1 MGILNLNEDSFF
13 AASRTKANEVAARAA
28 RLFEEGADVIDLG
41 ACSTRPGST
50 QPDVEEEWKR
60 LEPAL
65 RELLEVE
72 GYSLPGV
79 CAPPHRGRGRGP
91 QIFGYFRR
99 ELASGEN
106 VQKAVGGAGVKR
118 SETEPPGR
126 EYPSISIDTFR
137 AEIVRRTFDT
147 IGPFLVNDISA
158 GHLDPEMLE
167 TVGQL
172 GLPYV
177 AMHMRGTPENMQLLT
192 DYTDI
197 VKDIEA
203 YFREFAQKAEEAGIR
218 EWILDPGFGF
228 AKTIEQNYELMRR
241 MNELKEAFPQ
251 EILVG
256 VSRKS
261 MAYKV
266 LGITPQEAMPATQV
280 LNFAA
285 LERGATWL
293 RVHDVAPAVQTA
305 QLYSTMYTSSPGAAK

>member
-50 QPDVEEEWKR
+50 HPDVEEEWKR
-60 LEPAL
+60 LQPAL
-65 RELLEVE
+65 RA
-72 GYSLPGV
+72 LPGTKTPQSV
-79 CAPPHRGRGRGP
+79 HGTLNNDTPCTKTPQSVHGP
-91 QIFGYFRR
+91 R
-99 ELASGEN
+99 
-106 VQKAVGGAGVKR
+106 
-118 SETEPPGR
+118 
-126 EYPSISIDTFR
+126 ISIDTFR
-137 AEIVRRTFDT
+137 AEIVRRTYDT

-158 GHLDPEMLE
+158 GHLDSEMLE
-167 TVGQL
+167 TVGRL

-177 AMHMRGTPENMQLLT
+177 AMHMRGTPENMQQLT

-203 YFREFAQKAEEAGIR
+203 YFRDFAQKAEEAGIK

-266 LGITPQEAMPATQV
+266 LGITPEEAMPATQV

>member
-1 MGILNLNEDSFF
+1 MIGNIHIMGILNLNEDSFF

-60 LEPAL
+60 LGPAL
-65 RELLEVE
+65 KEIK
-72 GYSLPGV
+72 GYALSGA
-79 CAPPHRGRGRGP
+79 CPPPDQYRGRGP
-91 QIFGYFRR
+91 
-99 ELASGEN
+99 LP
-106 VQKAVGGAGVKR
+106 KAVGGAGVKR
-118 SETEPPGR
+118 SVTESPER
-126 EYPSISIDTFR
+126 AYPLISVDTFR
-137 AEIVRRTFDT
+137 AEIVRRTYDT

-158 GHLDPEMLE
+158 GHLDPQMLE
-167 TVGQL
+167 TVGRL

-177 AMHMRGTPENMQLLT
+177 AMHMRGTPENMQQLT

-203 YFREFAQKAEEAGIR
+203 YFREFSLKAEEAGIK

-241 MNELKEAFPQ
+241 INELKEAFPQ

-266 LGITPQEAMPATQV
+266 LGITPEEAMPATQV

>member
-79 CAPPHRGRGRGP
+79 CAPP
-91 QIFGYFRR
+91 
-99 ELASGEN
+99 A
-106 VQKAVGGAGVKR
+106 
-118 SETEPPGR
+118 
-126 EYPSISIDTFR
+126 ISIDTFR
-137 AEIVRRTFDT
+137 AEIVRRTYDT

-177 AMHMRGTPENMQLLT
+177 AMHMRGTPENMQQLT

-203 YFREFAQKAEEAGIR
+203 YFREFALKAQEAGIR

-266 LGITPQEAMPATQV
+266 LGITPEEAMPATQV

>member
-41 ACSTRPGST
+41 ACSTRPGSQ

-60 LEPAL
+60 LQPAL
-65 RELLEVE
+65 RA
-72 GYSLPGV
+72 LP
-79 CAPPHRGRGRGP
+79 CTKTP
-91 QIFGYFRR
+91 Q
-99 ELASGEN
+99 
-106 VQKAVGGAGVKR
+106 AVGGAGVKR
-118 SETEPPGR
+118 SVTESPGR

-137 AEIVRRTFDT
+137 AEIVRRTYDT

-167 TVGQL
+167 TVGRL

-177 AMHMRGTPENMQLLT
+177 AMHMRGTPENMQQLT

-203 YFREFAQKAEEAGIR
+203 YFREFAQMAEEAGIK

-305 QLYSTMYTSSPGAAK
+305 QLYSTMYTSSPGAAKW

>member
-28 RLFEEGADVIDLG
+28 RLFEAGADVIDLG

-60 LEPAL
+60 LQPAL
-65 RELLEVE
+65 TQVN
-72 GYSLPGV
+72 
-79 CAPPHRGRGRGP
+79 GP
-91 QIFGYFRR
+91 V
-99 ELASGEN
+99 S
-106 VQKAVGGAGVKR
+106 V
-118 SETEPPGR
+118 
-126 EYPSISIDTFR
+126 DTFR
-137 AEIVRRTFDT
+137 AEIVRRTYDT

-158 GHLDPEMLE
+158 GHLDSEMLE

-177 AMHMRGTPENMQLLT
+177 AMHMRGTPENMQQLT

-203 YFREFAQKAEEAGIR
+203 YFREFAQKAQEAGIK

-228 AKTIEQNYELMRR
+228 AKTLEQNYELMRR
-241 MNELKEAFPQ
+241 MNELKEAFTQ

-266 LGITPQEAMPATQV
+266 LGITPEEAMPATQV

>member
-65 RELLEVE
+65 KEI
-72 GYSLPGV
+72 GSGPLPLPR
-79 CAPPHRGRGRGP
+79 C
-91 QIFGYFRR
+91 
-99 ELASGEN
+99 
-106 VQKAVGGAGVKR
+106 GGAQAP
-118 SETEPPGR
+118 ER

-137 AEIVRRTFDT
+137 AEIVRRTYDT

-158 GHLDPEMLE
+158 GHMDPEMLE
-167 TVGQL
+167 TVGRL

-177 AMHMRGTPENMQLLT
+177 AMHMRGTPENMQQLT

-203 YFREFAQKAEEAGIR
+203 YFREFAQMAEEAGIK

-266 LGITPQEAMPATQV
+266 LGITPEEAMPATQV

>member
-1 MGILNLNEDSFF
+1 MIGNIHIMGILNLNEDSFF
-13 AASRTKANEVAARAA
+13 AASRTNASEVAARAA
-28 RLFEEGADVIDLG
+28 RLFEEGADVVDLG

-60 LEPAL
+60 LEPTL

-79 CAPPHRGRGRGP
+79 CAPP
-91 QIFGYFRR
+91 
-99 ELASGEN
+99 A
-106 VQKAVGGAGVKR
+106 
-118 SETEPPGR
+118 
-126 EYPSISIDTFR
+126 ISIDTFR
-137 AEIVRRTFDT
+137 AEIVRRTYDT

-167 TVGQL
+167 TVGRL

-177 AMHMRGTPENMQLLT
+177 AMHMRGTPENMQQLT

-203 YFREFAQKAEEAGIR
+203 YFRDFAQKAEEAGIK

-266 LGITPQEAMPATQV
+266 LGITPEEAMPATQV

>member
-50 QPDVEEEWKR
+50 QPDVEEEWAR
-60 LEPAL
+60 LQPAL
-65 RELLEVE
+65 TQVN
-72 GYSLPGV
+72 
-79 CAPPHRGRGRGP
+79 GP
-91 QIFGYFRR
+91 V
-99 ELASGEN
+99 S
-106 VQKAVGGAGVKR
+106 V
-118 SETEPPGR
+118 
-126 EYPSISIDTFR
+126 DTFR
-137 AEIVRRTFDT
+137 AEIVRRTYDT

-167 TVGQL
+167 TVGRL

-177 AMHMRGTPENMQLLT
+177 AMHMRGTPENMQQLT

-203 YFREFAQKAEEAGIR
+203 YFREFAQMAEEAGIK

-266 LGITPQEAMPATQV
+266 LGITPEEAMPATQV

-305 QLYSTMYTSSPGAAK
+305 QLYSTMYTSSPGAAKW

>member
-13 AASRTKANEVAARAA
+13 SASRTKANEVTARAA

-60 LEPAL
+60 LQPAL
-65 RELLEVE
+65 RA
-72 GYSLPGV
+72 LPCTKTPQSVHGTLNNDTPCTKTPQSV
-79 CAPPHRGRGRGP
+79 HGP
-91 QIFGYFRR
+91 R
-99 ELASGEN
+99 
-106 VQKAVGGAGVKR
+106 
-118 SETEPPGR
+118 
-126 EYPSISIDTFR
+126 ISIDTFR
-137 AEIVRRTFDT
+137 AEIVRRTYDT

-167 TVGQL
+167 TVGRL

-177 AMHMRGTPENMQLLT
+177 AMHMRGTPENMQQLT
-192 DYTDI
+192 DYPDI

-203 YFREFAQKAEEAGIR
+203 YFREFAQMAEEAGIK

-261 MAYKV
+261 MIYKV
-266 LGITPQEAMPATQV
+266 LGITPEEAMPATQV